1 MYLFLYLVL
10 NVIIEVH
17 VSNVL
22 CVYLE
27 KKSDCLF
34 VSKGRVVE
42 ELGLKELLLMTFSRL
57 LTYHYPLLD
66 YHLDIGCHLKRGV
79 REIAG

>member
-17 VSNVL
+17 VSYVL

-42 ELGLKELLLMTFSRL
+42 ELGLKELLLMTFS
-57 LTYHYPLLD
+57 
-66 YHLDIGCHLKRGV
+66 
-79 REIAG
+79 